1 MFAEGEWGKV
11 VYIGPSRDSLNCIS
25 ISYNTFFM
33 ALKSHSKRLL
43 RNLFPS
49 SFEKARGWLQRCLGW
64 DNQRR

>member
-43 RNLFPS
+43 RNLFP
-49 SFEKARGWLQRCLGW
+49 FLF
-64 DNQRR
+64 